1 MEENQDALE
10 EKIREKLK
18 SVHDPEI
25 PVNIVDL
32 GLIYELDINDDGE
45 VYIEMTLTSIGCP
58 VADSLVNEVK
68 RTAESV
74 DEVRKVEVD
83 LVWQPPW
90 SPEQV
95 TDEGRQKLRA
105 KGMNI

>member
-1 MEENQDALE
+1 MEENQDELN
-10 EKIREKLK
+10 EKIRERLK

-32 GLIYELDINDDGE
+32 GLIYELEIEDGE

-74 DEVRKVEVD
+74 EGVRKVEVD
-83 LVWQPPW
+83 LVWEPPW

-95 TDEGRQKLRA
+95 TEEGRQKLRA

>member
-1 MEENQDALE
+1 MEENQDELNK
-10 EKIREKLK
+10 KIRERLK

-32 GLIYELDINDDGE
+32 GLIYELEIENGE

-74 DEVRKVEVD
+74 EEVKKVEVD
-83 LVWQPPW
+83 LVWEPPW

-95 TDEGRQKLRA
+95 TEEGRQKLRA